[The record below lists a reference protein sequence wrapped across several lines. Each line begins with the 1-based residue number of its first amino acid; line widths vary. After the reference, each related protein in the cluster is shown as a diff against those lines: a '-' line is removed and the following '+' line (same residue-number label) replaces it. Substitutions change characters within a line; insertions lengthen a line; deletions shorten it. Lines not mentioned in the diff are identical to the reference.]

1 MLLWWFVTKM
11 WTWDYVKREL
21 PNIPHSVPAVLIM
34 ANSIDQSHHRAVTRD
49 QVTGFI
55 EETMEEKGG
64 VQVASLYTSTLILLQ
79 QLCNLVE
86 ILCGFF
92 YGAKFCKK

>member
-1 MLLWWFVTKM
+1 M

-34 ANSIDQSHHRAVTRD
+34 ANSIDQSHHRAVTTD
-49 QVTGFI
+49 QVTVSI

-64 VQVASLYTSTLILLQ
+64 VQVVSLQLNLHVTPTMLAVSHSLNSTAFH
-79 QLCNLVE
+79 LVR
-86 ILCGFF
+86 LFSV
-92 YGAKFCKK
+92 